1 MPETCTC
8 GAQLPPDALFCHKCG
23 KPQREIVEPAVP
35 IPPPPP
41 VSVPPPPRADAPPP
55 SFRNPV
61 ALRIV
66 LGVAAVGTLL
76 SFIPLLNSVGAGYFA
91 VFLYRRRTGARLNM
105 ESGVRLGWMTG
116 LAMFLMAAVLLAL
129 SLGAYRLVSAMP
141 EFQEQLRNLS
151 DQRAIE
157 LFKTLQ
163 SGKELFKVLINLFVF
178 TSLFS
183 MAGGALGSRMAG
195 RS

>member
-8 GAQLPPDALFCHKCG
+8 GAQLPSDALFCHKCG
-23 KPQREIVEPAVP
+23 KPQREIAEPEH
-35 IPPPPP
+35 
-41 VSVPPPPRADAPPP
+41 VPPPAPVLTPPAPRVEAPQP

-61 ALRIV
+61 AVRIV

-76 SFIPLLNSVGAGYFA
+76 SFIPLLNSVAAGYFA

-116 LAMFLMAAVLLAL
+116 LAMFFMAAALLAL

-151 DQRAIE
+151 DPRALE

-163 SGKELFKVLINLFVF
+163 NGPELFKVLINLFVF

-183 MAGGALGSRMAG
+183 MAGGALGSRLAG